1 MFERSLARVLWTLP
15 TRLIGLKFLA
25 FTAPSFFRMS
35 AIEVAFKNL
44 SNEPLSWKYRKN
56 FAVSSFTTIQLHW
69 NKAIKNS
76 LGPRALSPFIPC
88 KACYVSS
95 SSNSH
100 SSCSTSTALASIEL
114 NCWDY
119 VFCLRLLSTWHIS
132 SIVTPMHDVV
142 ESHMKPTS

>member
-1 MFERSLARVLWTLP
+1 MTLP

-56 FAVSSFTTIQLHW
+56 FVVSSFTTLQHHW

-119 VFCLRLLSTWHIS
+119 VFCLRNLMAKQDMSELGFGK
-132 SIVTPMHDVV
+132 
-142 ESHMKPTS
+142 ESNMEASGQKVNERIDKQS